1 MEKPYLNAPV
11 AMLHVKKLVMI
22 HVLDVEYYVKMVVRR
37 IVAEDVLADAKRY
50 AKLIVSVIVI
60 QNAKDH
66 AANVPIHV

>member
-1 MEKPYLNAPV
+1 MEKQYLNVLV

-22 HVLDVEYYVKMVVRR
+22 HVLDAEYYVKMDVRR
-37 IVAEDVLADAKRY
+37 IVVEDVLADVKRC

-66 AANVPIHV
+66 AANVLIHV